1 MVPGTELA
9 FTRHLQGSREGG
21 SQAGGKGVLPECTGM
36 EYMTLWFHLAT
47 VWSIFLIKLNA
58 KKHLLNDSYMIH

>member
-36 EYMTLWFHLAT
+36 EYMTLWFHLAM
-47 VWSIFLIKLNA
+47 VWPIFFNQIKC
-58 KKHLLNDSYMIH
+58 KKTFIE